1 MDFEP
6 ERNVGAAISG
16 IGPDLKPRFPA
27 HFKTRAGVAR
37 LTGFDEA
44 PSGLSV
50 KPVWLSDAG
59 LAAVWQQDCHSYP
72 GSRIAKY
79 LIAAA
84 DVRLAQTAHHISQ
97 ELDYAIARE
106 PRDPGIA
113 RYQDVGSPVGRRR
126 SVVLVFVQSLYSRRQ
141 QGGQPCRSPH

>member
-1 MDFEP
+1 
-6 ERNVGAAISG
+6 VGAAISG

-37 LTGFDEA
+37 TGFDEA
-44 PSGLSV
+44 PSGLPV

-59 LAAVWQQDCHSYP
+59 FAAVWQQDCHSYP

-84 DVRLAQTAHHISQ
+84 DVRLAQTAHHIGQ
-97 ELDYAIARE
+97 ELDYAVARE

-113 RYQDVGSPVGRRR
+113 RYQDAGSPVGRRR
-126 SVVLVFVQSLYSRRQ
+126 
-141 QGGQPCRSPH
+141 